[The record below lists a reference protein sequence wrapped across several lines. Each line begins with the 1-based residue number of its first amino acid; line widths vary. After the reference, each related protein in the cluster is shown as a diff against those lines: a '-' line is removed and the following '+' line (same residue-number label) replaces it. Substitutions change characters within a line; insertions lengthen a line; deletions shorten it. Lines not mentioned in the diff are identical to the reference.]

1 MKYDIR
7 QAAQALISQL
17 KAIDYERLPISK
29 YNKRY
34 IARLKPVLSYYMKI
48 YADCLLK
55 GLESIGSSPEE
66 ITLIDYGGGSG
77 FLSILAKQA
86 GIGRVI
92 YIDLNPDS
100 VDTIRI
106 LKELVNTGPDII
118 LHGDSD
124 TLADWCSANKV
135 KPQLLI
141 ATDLI
146 EKLLT
151 TAPKPRRLTVMVQKE
166 VADRMAEYASDAA
179 SLRDQQGDFA
189 QKTQELLNA
198 MHAAAQEQTDYLMNL
213 RAGHDRL
220 QTSMQEYAQW
230 SGRVLEAVHQQADAS
245 GADAQKMAD
254 AMRDSSRELSQ
265 SYTSFVENI
274 SGGLSR
280 TMGLFEENMHAVVS
294 LLDGKLESIEKTAKT
309 AQSAYTDKADRLNAG
324 TDGLLSALSQ
334 LQRALGDMTRSVQAA
349 GDALDEKADKEG

>member
-146 EKLLT
+146 EHAYDHLGKGILCFTSALYP
-151 TAPKPRRLTVMVQKE
+151 TALSGPFPCRSERSCTKDARTYLPTYPQGCQ
-166 VADRMAEYASDAA
+166 DRFLSSIERCFQH
-179 SLRDQQGDFA
+179 LRST
-189 QKTQELLNA
+189 K
-198 MHAAAQEQTDYLMNL
+198 
-213 RAGHDRL
+213 
-220 QTSMQEYAQW
+220 
-230 SGRVLEAVHQQADAS
+230 
-245 GADAQKMAD
+245 
-254 AMRDSSRELSQ
+254 RELDR
-265 SYTSFVENI
+265 THLTHRNI
-274 SGGLSR
+274 SLAGKTFRLSSPDR
-280 TMGLFEENMHAVVS
+280 KRFLQHGS
-294 LLDGKLESIEKTAKT
+294 LQPDLHIH
-309 AQSAYTDKADRLNAG
+309 
-324 TDGLLSALSQ
+324 LLRY
-334 LQRALGDMTRSVQAA
+334 QRSDQDQRKSWFPICPVYNPAPTER
-349 GDALDEKADKEG
+349 

>member
-100 VDTIRI
+100 VNTIRI

-146 EKLLT
+146 EHVYDLSAFFANLVAIDNKMQMLFT
-151 TAPKPRRLTVMVQKE
+151 TASTPFNPYV
-166 VADRMAEYASDAA
+166 
-179 SLRDQQGDFA
+179 
-189 QKTQELLNA
+189 
-198 MHAAAQEQTDYLMNL
+198 
-213 RAGHDRL
+213 
-220 QTSMQEYAQW
+220 
-230 SGRVLEAVHQQADAS
+230 
-245 GADAQKMAD
+245 
-254 AMRDSSRELSQ
+254 
-265 SYTSFVENI
+265 
-274 SGGLSR
+274 
-280 TMGLFEENMHAVVS
+280 
-294 LLDGKLESIEKTAKT
+294 
-309 AQSAYTDKADRLNAG
+309 
-324 TDGLLSALSQ
+324 
-334 LQRALGDMTRSVQAA
+334 
-349 GDALDEKADKEG
+349 KEGCIGL

>member
-7 QAAQALISQL
+7 QAAQALVSQL

-48 YADCLLK
+48 YADCILK

-135 KPQLLI
+135 KPHRDRPDR
-141 ATDLI
+141 T
-146 EKLLT
+146 
-151 TAPKPRRLTVMVQKE
+151 RLRPVGFFRQFGCH
-166 VADRMAEYASDAA
+166 RQQDA
-179 SLRDQQGDFA
+179 
-189 QKTQELLNA
+189 NVV
-198 MHAAAQEQTDYLMNL
+198 YN
-213 RAGHDRL
+213 
-220 QTSMQEYAQW
+220 
-230 SGRVLEAVHQQADAS
+230 
-245 GADAQKMAD
+245 
-254 AMRDSSRELSQ
+254 
-265 SYTSFVENI
+265 
-274 SGGLSR
+274 GLH
-280 TMGLFEENMHAVVS
+280 TF
-294 LLDGKLESIEKTAKT
+294 
-309 AQSAYTDKADRLNAG
+309 
-324 TDGLLSALSQ
+324 
-334 LQRALGDMTRSVQAA
+334 
-349 GDALDEKADKEG
+349 

>member
-7 QAAQALISQL
+7 QAAQALVSQL

-146 EKLLT
+146 EHVYDLSAFFANLVAIDNKMQMLFT
-151 TAPKPRRLTVMVQKE
+151 TASTPFNPYVKRRLHRLMTIWEKE
-166 VADRMAEYASDAA
+166 YYALRLHYIQLHFPALSPAEAKEAARKTRGLKTYCSLAKPFGYQVRIGKGFYNTDRSNPI
-179 SLRDQQGDFA
+179 STFICLGINGLIR
-189 QKTQELLNA
+189 
-198 MHAAAQEQTDYLMNL
+198 
-213 RAGHDRL
+213 
-220 QTSMQEYAQW
+220 
-230 SGRVLEAVHQQADAS
+230 
-245 GADAQKMAD
+245 
-254 AMRDSSRELSQ
+254 
-265 SYTSFVENI
+265 I
-274 SGGLSR
+274 SGKAGF
-280 TMGLFEENMHAVVS
+280 LFAPFITLH
-294 LLDGKLESIEKTAKT
+294 L
-309 AQSAYTDKADRLNAG
+309 QSDNKGR
-324 TDGLLSALSQ
+324 
-334 LQRALGDMTRSVQAA
+334 
-349 GDALDEKADKEG
+349 

>member
-66 ITLIDYGGGSG
+66 ITLIDYGGG

-146 EKLLT
+146 EHVYDLSAFFANLVAIDNKMQMLFT
-151 TAPKPRRLTVMVQKE
+151 TASTPFNPYVKRRLHRLMTIWEKE
-166 VADRMAEYASDAA
+166 YYA
-179 SLRDQQGDFA
+179 LRLHYIQLHFP
-189 QKTQELLNA
+189 
-198 MHAAAQEQTDYLMNL
+198 
-213 RAGHDRL
+213 
-220 QTSMQEYAQW
+220 
-230 SGRVLEAVHQQADAS
+230 
-245 GADAQKMAD
+245 
-254 AMRDSSRELSQ
+254 
-265 SYTSFVENI
+265 
-274 SGGLSR
+274 
-280 TMGLFEENMHAVVS
+280 
-294 LLDGKLESIEKTAKT
+294 
-309 AQSAYTDKADRLNAG
+309 
-324 TDGLLSALSQ
+324 ALSPAEAKEAARKTRGLTFPHIHKAVKTGSYPLLKDAFNTCDPRNGNWTERILPIETYRSLAKPFGYQ
-334 LQRALGDMTRSVQAA
+334 VRIGKGFYNTDRSPFITLHLQSDNKGR
-349 GDALDEKADKEG
+349 

>member
-1 MKYDIR
+1 
-7 QAAQALISQL
+7 
-17 KAIDYERLPISK
+17 
-29 YNKRY
+29 
-34 IARLKPVLSYYMKI
+34 MKI

-106 LKELVNTGPDII
+106 LKEQVNTGPDII

-146 EKLLT
+146 EHVYDLSAFFANLVAIDNKMQMLFT
-151 TAPKPRRLTVMVQKE
+151 TASTPFNPYVKRRLH
-166 VADRMAEYASDAA
+166 R
-179 SLRDQQGDFA
+179 
-189 QKTQELLNA
+189 
-198 MHAAAQEQTDYLMNL
+198 LM
-213 RAGHDRL
+213 
-220 QTSMQEYAQW
+220 TIW
-230 SGRVLEAVHQQADAS
+230 
-245 GADAQKMAD
+245 
-254 AMRDSSRELSQ
+254 
-265 SYTSFVENI
+265 
-274 SGGLSR
+274 
-280 TMGLFEENMHAVVS
+280 
-294 LLDGKLESIEKTAKT
+294 EKGILCFT
-309 AQSAYTDKADRLNAG
+309 
-324 TDGLLSALSQ
+324 SALYPT
-334 LQRALGDMTRSVQAA
+334 ALSGPFPAEAKEAARKTRGLTFPHIHKAVKTGSYPLLKDAFNTCDPRNGIGQNASYPSKHIARWQNLSVIKS
-349 GDALDEKADKEG
+349 G

>member
-100 VDTIRI
+100 VNTIRI

-146 EKLLT
+146 EHVYDLSAFFANLVAIDNKMQMLFT
-151 TAPKPRRLTVMVQKE
+151 TASTPFNPYVKRRLHRLMTIWEKE
-166 VADRMAEYASDAA
+166 
-179 SLRDQQGDFA
+179 
-189 QKTQELLNA
+189 
-198 MHAAAQEQTDYLMNL
+198 YLCF
-213 RAGHDRL
+213 
-220 QTSMQEYAQW
+220 T
-230 SGRVLEAVHQQADAS
+230 
-245 GADAQKMAD
+245 
-254 AMRDSSRELSQ
+254 
-265 SYTSFVENI
+265 
-274 SGGLSR
+274 
-280 TMGLFEENMHAVVS
+280 
-294 LLDGKLESIEKTAKT
+294 
-309 AQSAYTDKADRLNAG
+309 
-324 TDGLLSALSQ
+324 SALYPTALSGPFPCRSERSCTKDARTYLPTYPQ
-334 LQRALGDMTRSVQAA
+334 GCQDGSYPLLKDAFNTCDPRNGNWTERILPIETYRIAGKTFRLSSPDRKRFLQHGSLQPDLHIHLLRYQRSDQDQRKSWFPICPVYNPAPT
-349 GDALDEKADKEG
+349 ER